1 MDFMIKLFKAEK
13 ENQVF
18 SPINIMH
25 GFGLLL
31 NGANGYTKKEICAI
45 LGFGKFSRLRLRNTV
60 LCHGQT
66 SKDPFG

>member
-25 GFGLLL
+25 AFCLLL
-31 NGANGYTKKEICAI
+31 NGANGNTMKEICAI
-45 LGFGKFSRLRLRNTV
+45 LGFGKFSRFRLRNSRGPQNLQRNV
-60 LCHGQT
+60 
-66 SKDPFG
+66 